1 MDLLTDLDRAGP
13 GVSVVYAVAAMRRVG
28 KTQLAAAYA
37 RAKLA
42 AGWRL
47 IGWVNAEDPGS
58 LLAGLA
64 AVADAAGLSDG
75 GSGQGGAV
83 AGREVRHRLEV
94 DGDRCLLVFD
104 NASDPDELWPF
115 LPADGEARVLIT
127 TTRQTVVNLGTSVP
141 VDVFSADEA
150 LEFLGNPGDL
160 DKAEAP
166 VVAVALASAIQR

>member
-1 MDLLTDLDRAGP
+1 MTGMAG
-13 GVSVVYAVAAMRRVG
+13 VG

-47 IGWVNAEDPGS
+47 VAWVNAENSGS

-75 GSGQGGAV
+75 GSGRGTAD
-83 AGREVRHRLEV
+83 AGRAVRHWLEA

-104 NASDPDELWPF
+104 DARDPDVLRPF
-115 LPADGEARVLIT
+115 VPPAAR
-127 TTRQTVVNLGTSVP
+127 
-141 VDVFSADEA
+141 
-150 LEFLGNPGDL
+150 PGC
-160 DKAEAP
+160 
-166 VVAVALASAIQR
+166 